1 MGNLLVRPALEL
13 AELIC
18 SGRVHALERRLD
30 EFVQDDKGQG
40 RPLVYTCAA
49 GTAYLW

>member
-1 MGNLLVRPALEL
+1 
-13 AELIC
+13 
-18 SGRVHALERRLD
+18 LERGLD
-30 EFVQDDKGQG
+30 ELVQNDKEQG